1 MKSTSAVPLYTGCDD
16 DGLSFI
22 VAPQIRTKKNENCD
36 AHLFISVNPRAR
48 ETTPVIRTLKGNEKQ
63 FELSG

>member
-1 MKSTSAVPLYTGCDD
+1 MKLTTMVCH
-16 DGLSFI
+16 
-22 VAPQIRTKKNENCD
+22 PQWLPRSERKKNENCD

-48 ETTPVIRTLKGNEKQ
+48 ETTPVIRTLKGNGKQ

>member
-22 VAPQIRTKKNENCD
+22 VAPQIRTKKKNENCD
-36 AHLFISVNPRAR
+36 AHLFVSVNPRAR
-48 ETTPVIRTLKGNEKQ
+48 ETTPVT
-63 FELSG
+63 

>member
-22 VAPQIRTKKNENCD
+22 TAPQIRTKKNENCG

>member
-1 MKSTSAVPLYTGCDD
+1 MKLTTMVCH
-16 DGLSFI
+16 
-22 VAPQIRTKKNENCD
+22 PQWLPRSERKKNENCD